1 MILTLSSFLFC
12 KSPRSLNTK
21 PRRDILDHDTADVNK
36 SLVGVRLPLRGTL
49 VGVAVVKPRRV
60 VASVELDLVGPR
72 GPVCFPSP
80 PVVVDFVLGH
90 DVLVYAGLVRSGF
103 LRHPSLDGLVS
114 HFVEGYNPLAYGFPF
129 GVVLCTRN
137 FFQFLKVKTKS

>member
-1 MILTLSSFLFC
+1 M
-12 KSPRSLNTK
+12 
-21 PRRDILDHDTADVNK
+21 
-36 SLVGVRLPLRGTL
+36 
-49 VGVAVVKPRRV
+49 KPRRV
-60 VASVELDLVGPR
+60 VASVELDFVAPR
-72 GPVCFPSP
+72 GPVCGPSH
-80 PVVVDFVLGH
+80 VVVDFVLGH